1 MKNNAD
7 SIISYS
13 YKGIEGSYKIPF
25 IDEASIEDSIECLA
39 VGLYLGIDKNAIEE
53 RMASLEPVAMRL
65 EVKEGRHDC
74 TLINDSYNSDINSL
88 DIALDFMSRRP
99 DAKERQR
106 VLILSDI
113 YQTGKPLPQLYSEV
127 SALMRQRSVDQ
138 FIGIGPEICAHQDCF
153 EQQQSSFF
161 LTVQDFIDSEL
172 FSNLRD
178 NIILLKGARR
188 FGFDKITE
196 LLVKKVH
203 ETTLEVNLSALVQNL
218 NFYRSYLKQDTKLV
232 CMIKANGYGSGA
244 VEVAKTLQDHRVDYL
259 AVAVADEGVAL
270 RKHGVTANVMIMN
283 PEMSSFKTIF
293 DYELEQKYIHSVF

>member
-1 MKNNAD
+1 MTD
-7 SIISYS
+7 SIISYL

-113 YQTGKPLPQLYSEV
+113 YQTGKPLSQLYSEV
-127 SALMRQRSVDQ
+127 SALMKQRSVDQ
-138 FIGIGPEICAHQDCF
+138 FIGIGPEICAHKR
-153 EQQQSSFF
+153 
-161 LTVQDFIDSEL
+161 L
-172 FSNLRD
+172 F
-178 NIILLKGARR
+178 
-188 FGFDKITE
+188 
-196 LLVKKVH
+196 
-203 ETTLEVNLSALVQNL
+203 
-218 NFYRSYLKQDTKLV
+218 
-232 CMIKANGYGSGA
+232 
-244 VEVAKTLQDHRVDYL
+244 
-259 AVAVADEGVAL
+259 
-270 RKHGVTANVMIMN
+270 
-283 PEMSSFKTIF
+283 
-293 DYELEQKYIHSVF
+293 

>member
-1 MKNNAD
+1 MYAN
-7 SIISYS
+7 
-13 YKGIEGSYKIPF
+13 
-25 IDEASIEDSIECLA
+25 
-39 VGLYLGIDKNAIEE
+39 
-53 RMASLEPVAMRL
+53 
-65 EVKEGRHDC
+65 
-74 TLINDSYNSDINSL
+74 
-88 DIALDFMSRRP
+88 
-99 DAKERQR
+99 Q
-106 VLILSDI
+106 
-113 YQTGKPLPQLYSEV
+113 
-127 SALMRQRSVDQ
+127 
-138 FIGIGPEICAHQDCF
+138 
-153 EQQQSSFF
+153 
-161 LTVQDFIDSEL
+161 
-172 FSNLRD
+172 
-178 NIILLKGARR
+178 LKGARR

-293 DYELEQKYIHSVF
+293 DYELEPEVYSFRLLEALIEEAEKEGITQYPIHIKLDTGMHRLGFDPINDMERLISILKKHQNTIIPSRHSSLVFLIKQVSNCKLLSHIISCDISIIVQEYFTSPIVNSICVGLV